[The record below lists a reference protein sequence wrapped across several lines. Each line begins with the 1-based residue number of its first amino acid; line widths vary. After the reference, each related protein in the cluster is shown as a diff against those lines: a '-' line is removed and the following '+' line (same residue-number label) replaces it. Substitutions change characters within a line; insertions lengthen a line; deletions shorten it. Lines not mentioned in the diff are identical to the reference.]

1 MRVDVGGD
9 DRGAMTTTLLHIV
22 ATPRQD
28 QSTTLAVAQAYLD
41 ELDRQVPDLRV
52 ETVDLFRTDLPAVA
66 GANIDTKYHLMH
78 GAPIDDEARRSWR
91 QIEDLIATFKGAD
104 QYLVSSPMWNLGIP
118 YVLKYY
124 IDCLIQPGYLFRY
137 DETGVPV
144 PMVHGRSMVCV
155 TSRGGSYEP
164 GSPMAALDF
173 QEPYLRAIF
182 GFVGISD
189 IEFVNAQP
197 VDVPGLRE
205 RALAAAVDQA
215 RELAGRPALAVP
227 A

>member
-1 MRVDVGGD
+1 
-9 DRGAMTTTLLHIV
+9 MTTTLLHIV

-28 QSTTLAVAQAYLD
+28 QSTTLTVAQAYLD
-41 ELDRQVPDLRV
+41 ELARRVPDLRV

-66 GANIDTKYHLMH
+66 GSNIETKYHLMH
-78 GAPIDDEARRSWR
+78 GVPLDDEARRSWS
-91 QIEDLIATFKGAD
+91 QIEELVATFKLAD
-104 QYLVSSPMWNLGIP
+104 LYLVTSPMWNLGIP

-124 IDCLIQPGYLFRY
+124 IDCLVQPGYLFRY
-137 DETGVPV
+137 DEKGSPV
-144 PMVHGRSMVCV
+144 PMIHGRSMVCV
-155 TSRGGSYEP
+155 TSRGGSYEQ

-182 GFVGISD
+182 GFVGITD
-189 IEFVNAQP
+189 VEFVNAQP

-205 RALAAAVDQA
+205 PALAAAVEQA
-215 RELAGRPALAVP
+215 REIAGRPALAVS

>member
-1 MRVDVGGD
+1 MREAAGAD
-9 DRGAMTTTLLHIV
+9 DGGAMTTTLLHIV
-22 ATPRQD
+22 ATPRQH
-28 QSTTLAVAQAYLD
+28 QSSTLAVADAYLD
-41 ELDRQVPDLRV
+41 ELARHVPDLRV

-66 GANIDTKYHLMH
+66 GANIDTKYNLMH
-78 GAPIDDEARRSWR
+78 GVPLDDEARRSWG
-91 QIEDLIATFKGAD
+91 QIEELIAAFKGAD

-144 PMVHGRSMVCV
+144 PMINGRSMVCV

-164 GSPMAALDF
+164 GSPMGALDF

-205 RALAAAVDQA
+205 TALAAAVAQA
-215 RELAGRPALAVP
+215 REVAARPVLAIPA
-227 A
+227 